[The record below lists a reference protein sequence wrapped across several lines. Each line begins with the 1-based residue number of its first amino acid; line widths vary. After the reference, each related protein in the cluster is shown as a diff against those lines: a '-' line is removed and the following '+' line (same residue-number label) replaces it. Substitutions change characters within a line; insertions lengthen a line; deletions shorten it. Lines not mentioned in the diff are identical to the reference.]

1 MPLPEPRDNE
11 TESDFISRCI
21 PDVIETED
29 LNAESEHDRA
39 QATAICYS
47 QWRRRKGDD
56 MEHEYKTF
64 DFKVTNLDIEG
75 RTVEGYAA
83 VFGNLDLGRDI
94 IHPGAF
100 AKTLAERGNKVRF
113 LWQHDMR
120 EPIGKP
126 IEMHEDNSGLFMKAI
141 VSDTARG
148 RDALALLRDG
158 AISGLSIGY
167 DAIPGGTDYTK
178 AEDGEPVR
186 NLRELRLW
194 EVSLVS
200 IPMNEAAG
208 VTALKEVKAVMKTEA
223 DGEHPAS
230 HYLVVEDPEKPT
242 TWHLRVRNVAGE
254 IDHRLMG
261 AAWAALHGGYRGNVY
276 EGPDKAEAIR
286 KLRALYEREGM
297 DTPKELDASRERKQQ
312 LVETLRAALAE
323 AEALVGSSAPADE
336 AGRVENA
343 DDQGAGPEPPPTLP
357 DTERLRLDLLAQ
369 IESLEA

>member
-1 MPLPEPRDNE
+1 ML
-11 TESDFISRCI
+11 
-21 PDVIETED
+21 
-29 LNAESEHDRA
+29 
-39 QATAICYS
+39 
-47 QWRRRKGDD
+47 W
-56 MEHEYKTF
+56 
-64 DFKVTNLDIEG
+64 
-75 RTVEGYAA
+75 
-83 VFGNLDLGRDI
+83 
-94 IHPGAF
+94 IH
-100 AKTLAERGNKVRF
+100 
-113 LWQHDMR
+113 
-120 EPIGKP
+120 IG
-126 IEMHEDNSGLFMKAI
+126 H
-141 VSDTARG
+141 
-148 RDALALLRDG
+148 
-158 AISGLSIGY
+158 
-167 DAIPGGTDYTK
+167 
-178 AEDGEPVR
+178 
-186 NLRELRLW
+186 
-194 EVSLVS
+194 
-200 IPMNEAAG
+200 
-208 VTALKEVKAVMKTEA
+208 
-223 DGEHPAS
+223 GEHPAS

-323 AEALVGSSAPADE
+323 AEELVGSSAPADE